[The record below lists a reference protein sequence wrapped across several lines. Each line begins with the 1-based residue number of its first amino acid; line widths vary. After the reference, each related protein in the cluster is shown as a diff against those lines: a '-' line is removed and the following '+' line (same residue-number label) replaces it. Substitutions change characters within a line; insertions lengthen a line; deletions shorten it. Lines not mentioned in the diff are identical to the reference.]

1 MMITHYTEDEELQK
15 EYERFVEFGTLL
27 DRRMRQYIVRYL
39 HNKIEPGKHVVDT
52 ELNDQYYQ
60 YFTKALDSFFTI
72 DGLIEIAQHNDKIR
86 RQVITD
92 TLYWLRKS
100 YDKVQDKHP
109 FDDEVDRL
117 EGWSITPLHVFAQ
130 RWPSLPTYLASQ
142 YGRTELDYAFY
153 KDGWQQYLGQRSWPQ
168 IDEAARGKSETL
180 LKDCLAQWDALLY
193 AKILDFQLR
202 KIESLREEFQDLL
215 SRKVEEYSK
224 LKELINPF
232 TDYLGWDMSRDLWE
246 ETSFDILQR
255 YDDLLQDETSVQ
267 ELADLLGSM
276 RAAEI
281 EIEEET
287 LEKTVIRQE
296 WVTDEHSRAEVVGVY
311 ESDDL
316 TNMLSSEA
324 SLLADGATEAL
335 FLKKYADK
343 QLMTFKYE
351 NKKLVQ
357 SDDTLTEVYQRV
369 REKEK
374 GPFIICIDTSES
386 MEGRPEQIAKVL
398 CLGILKMAMHQNRRA
413 YLINFSRG
421 VQTLDLYDI
430 AKSVDEVA
438 AFLRMSF
445 YGGTDATLALYEALR
460 KLGSE
465 NYQDADVLMVSDFIM
480 YKIEDDVIRQ
490 IKHFQQNQ
498 GTQWHSLTLSK
509 AANEEVLQVFDTNWV
524 YNPKEKGVIRSLT
537 VDLQDIYTREY

>member
-1 MMITHYTEDEELQK
+1 MMITQYTEDEELQR

-39 HNKIEPGKHVVDT
+39 HNKIEPDKHVVT

-72 DGLIEIAQHNDKIR
+72 DGLIEIAQQNDKIR

-109 FDDEVDRL
+109 YDDEVDRL

-130 RWPSLPTYLASQ
+130 RWPSLPTYLASE
-142 YGRTELDYAFY
+142 YARTELDYAFY
-153 KDGWQQYLGQRSWPQ
+153 RDGWQRHLGQATWSQ
-168 IDEAARGKSETL
+168 IGDDDKTKAETL

-202 KIESLREEFQDLL
+202 KIEELRQEYEDLL

-276 RAAEI
+276 RDAEI

-311 ESDDL
+311 ESNDL

-324 SLLADGATEAL
+324 SLLADSATESL

-351 NKKLVQ
+351 NKKLVH

-413 YLINFSRG
+413 FLINFSRG

-430 AKSVDEVA
+430 AKSIDEVA

-524 YNPKEKGVIRSLT
+524 YDPKEKGVIRSLT
-537 VDLQDIYTREY
+537 TDLQDIYTREY